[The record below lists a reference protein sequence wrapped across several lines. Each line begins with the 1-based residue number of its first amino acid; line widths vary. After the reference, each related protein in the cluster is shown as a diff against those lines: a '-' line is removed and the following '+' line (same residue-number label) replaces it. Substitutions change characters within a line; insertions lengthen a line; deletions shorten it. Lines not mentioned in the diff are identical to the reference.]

1 MEKIEHKKVQVNGIN
16 MHIATIGEPKKG
28 TILFLHG
35 FPELWYSWRHQ
46 LLALSAAG
54 YRAVAPDLRGFG
66 DTDVPSSAAAYT
78 VFHVIGDLIALLDQ
92 LGVEQ
97 VFLVGHD
104 WGAIIAWN
112 FVMIRGDRVKALVN
126 LSVPFMPRN
135 PRLKPIDGF
144 KLAFGDDF
152 YICRFQEPGKMEEE
166 FASMDMVKLMKQF
179 LVSRNPDPPVIPKGA
194 LASLAERTITL
205 PPWLTE
211 DDVNYFAEKFKQTG
225 FTGSLNYYRAMNLN
239 WELTAPWTGVQIK
252 VPTKFILGDLDL
264 TYNFPKMKDYM
275 HKGGFKKD
283 VPLLEEVVVIEGA
296 AHFIN
301 QERPEEISNHIQ
313 DFFAKF

>member
-1 MEKIEHKKVQVNGIN
+1 MEKIEHKKLQVNGIN
-16 MHIATIGEPKKG
+16 MHIATIGEPTKG

-66 DTDVPSSAAAYT
+66 DTDVPSSVTAYSA
-78 VFHVIGDLIALLDQ
+78 FHVIGDLIALLDQ

-135 PRLKPIDGF
+135 PSFKPIDGF

-152 YICRFQEPGKMEEE
+152 YICRFQEPGNMEEE
-166 FASMDMVKLMKQF
+166 FSSIDTVKLMKQF
-179 LVSRNPDPPVIPKGA
+179 LVSRDPQPPVIPKGRLVG
-194 LASLAERTITL
+194 LADKIITL
-205 PPWLTE
+205 PLWLTE

-225 FTGSLNYYRAMNLN
+225 FTGSLNYYRCMNLN

-252 VPTKFILGDLDL
+252 VPTKFIIGVLDS
-264 TYNFPKMKDYM
+264 THNFLNIKDYL

-283 VPLLEEVVVIEGA
+283 VSLLEEVVVIEGA
-296 AHFIN
+296 AHFVN
-301 QERPEEISNHIQ
+301 QERPKEISNHIQ